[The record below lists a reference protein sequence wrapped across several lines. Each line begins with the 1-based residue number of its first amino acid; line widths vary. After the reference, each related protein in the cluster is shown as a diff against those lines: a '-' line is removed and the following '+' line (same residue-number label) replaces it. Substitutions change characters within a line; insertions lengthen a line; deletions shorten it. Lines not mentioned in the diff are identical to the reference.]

1 VQSSRNLG
9 VGHQH
14 LFSLLNL
21 RSAVFSSDIAIW
33 SRHSCGDILYWF
45 TSTLG
50 HQGASAYPVV
60 QKDWH
65 KLLKTAEE
73 DVLIVQSMV
82 EAIAS
87 GTIVPSML
95 SSQVTIEDVPG
106 GKTVSVS
113 RDRPILQEDL
123 KSWAQH
129 VQFSLLSTWILIVD
143 QALEAKYGEHRS
155 QDTDLDRQAV
165 RCVIYQMRCAFAHS
179 GYAPRWQVSK
189 GYQISFTLSNLT
201 SGSIILNFSQ
211 LNGQPF
217 KPSQLGGWYKVFE
230 LLKYA
235 QRLL

>member
-1 VQSSRNLG
+1 
-9 VGHQH
+9 
-14 LFSLLNL
+14 
-21 RSAVFSSDIAIW
+21 
-33 SRHSCGDILYWF
+33 
-45 TSTLG
+45 
-50 HQGASAYPVV
+50 VV

-73 DVLIVQSMV
+73 DVLIAQSMV

-95 SSQVTIEDVPG
+95 SPQVTIEDVPG

-113 RDRPILQEDL
+113 RDGPILQEDL
-123 KSWAQH
+123 KSWARN
-129 VQFSLLSTWILIVD
+129 VQLSLLSNWILIVD
-143 QALEAKYGEHRS
+143 QALKAKHGKDPL

-165 RCVIYQMRCAFAHS
+165 RCVIYQMRCAVAHS
-179 GYAPRWQVSK
+179 SYAPRWQVNK
-189 GYQISFTLSNLT
+189 GYQRSFTLSNLI
-201 SGSIILNFSQ
+201 SGSITLNFSQ